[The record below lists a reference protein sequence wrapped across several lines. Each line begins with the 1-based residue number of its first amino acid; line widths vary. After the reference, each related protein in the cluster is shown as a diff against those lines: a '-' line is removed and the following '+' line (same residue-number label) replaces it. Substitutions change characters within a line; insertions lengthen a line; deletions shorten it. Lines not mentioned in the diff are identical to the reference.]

1 MAVETSNTHLNEAI
15 LTALEETFEN
25 VKGIYLDK
33 GTSLFET
40 LASISAEEASQPIS
54 SNCASISAHVEHLSY
69 YMEILLQFVGGEQPK
84 TDWQYI
90 WLNVGEV
97 SEEEWADSQQKLKA
111 TYSNIRSLVS
121 HTPFDNPT
129 QIQGALGILMHNAYH
144 LGQIHQSLCTIKPS

>member
-1 MAVETSNTHLNEAI
+1 MSNISVITWRYYYN
-15 LTALEETFEN
+15 
-25 VKGIYLDK
+25 
-33 GTSLFET
+33 LFVV
-40 LASISAEEASQPIS
+40 
-54 SNCASISAHVEHLSY
+54 SNQKQI
-69 YMEILLQFVGGEQPK
+69 GN
-84 TDWQYI
+84 T

-97 SEEEWADSQQKLKA
+97 SEEEWVDSQQKLKA